1 MSEETNENTRQRI
14 LVLGLGN
21 VLMGDDGF
29 GPTVVTLLAA
39 QYELPEGVSAL
50 DAGTPG
56 FDLSPHV
63 SGLASLIVV
72 DTVNLDAPPGTLRLY
87 RLPEI
92 VAHVPVVRASPHE
105 PALRETLLALQFAG
119 QAPAQVLLVG
129 AVPEII
135 DVGPGLSAS
144 LRAAVPDALREV
156 VLELERLGRPA
167 LQRSAPLPANLWW
180 EEKVT

>member
-1 MSEETNENTRQRI
+1 MSEETSENARQRI

-56 FDLSPHV
+56 FDLTPHV
-63 SGLASLIVV
+63 SGLSSLIVV
-72 DTVNLDAPPGTLRLY
+72 DTVRLDAPPGTLRLY

-105 PALRETLLALQFAG
+105 PALQEALLALQFAG
-119 QAPAQVLLVG
+119 QAPAEALLVG
-129 AVPEII
+129 AVPELI

-156 VLELERLGRPA
+156 LLELGRLGRPA
-167 LQRSAPLPANLWW
+167 VKRSAPLPANLWW
-180 EEKVT
+180 EERVT

>member
-1 MSEETNENTRQRI
+1 MSEEINEKAREGT

-29 GPTVVTLLAA
+29 GPTVVALLAS

-63 SGLASLIVV
+63 AGLAALIIV
-72 DTVNLDAPPGTLRLY
+72 DTVKLDAPPGTLRLY

-105 PALRETLLALQFAG
+105 PALQEALLALQFAG
-119 QAPAQVLLVG
+119 QAPAEVLLVG
-129 AVPEII
+129 AVPETI
-135 DVGPGLSAS
+135 DVGPGLSAP
-144 LRAAVPDALREV
+144 LGAAVPHAIREV
-156 VLELERLGRPA
+156 LLELERLGHPA
-167 LQRSAPLPANLWW
+167 SKRSAPLPANLWW
-180 EEKVT
+180 ETRVT